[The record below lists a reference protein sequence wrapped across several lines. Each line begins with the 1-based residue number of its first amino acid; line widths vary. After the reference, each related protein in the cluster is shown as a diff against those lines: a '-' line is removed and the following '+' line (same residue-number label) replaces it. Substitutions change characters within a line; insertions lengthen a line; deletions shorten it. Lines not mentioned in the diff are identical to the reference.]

1 MTLTAGHG
9 EGVLPGPTASA
20 RGWQAPSAV
29 ERGLYEAKARGDWPA
44 YYDLVARADLY
55 MMQSRAYV
63 DANAGNTRFHPY
75 WNPQTQTVCL
85 AVYTGG
91 MLPPPVA
98 DPVYNCYDLGWF
110 AEVWNENDPPYLVVN
125 PGSPCEGVLPAG
137 PEGRALW
144 QRHSAPVERPGL
156 AQDVVHTLEVGGPRT
171 GTVAFGLAV
180 GAHINV
186 RNGRYWNSMAYHGCG
201 YRDEKRTLE
210 RWWGVTTRED
220 WQETQEQLLRAGMVS
235 GVWEF
240 ALQLRRSMALDFA
253 GPVDVDHW
261 RRATE
266 NVVRRRA
273 EAAAEPRVTAD
284 GVTPGRAV
292 TDAELEGQVTGLQRL
307 VGRIARYEARFRAD
321 GLLPEGGF
329 VRSVEA
335 WDYGRASGMARW
347 GLAARLCSLQEAE
360 AAVVRAGRLV
370 QLNYRSWEDFS
381 AAYVLGRC
389 LHFDEEEFGEWY
401 ETVLATHR
409 ALTTD
414 PASPWRTLDWT

>member
-1 MTLTAGHG
+1 MGLTTGHDG
-9 EGVLPGPTASA
+9 GALPGPTAPSQ
-20 RGWQAPSAV
+20 GWQAPSAV

-63 DANAGNTRFHPY
+63 DANPGSTRFHPY
-75 WNPQTQTVCL
+75 WNPQTRTMCL

-110 AEVWNENDPPYLVVN
+110 AEAWSQNDPPYLVVN
-125 PGSPCEGVLPAG
+125 PGSPCEGILPAG

-156 AQDVVHTLEVGGPRT
+156 ARGAVHTLETGGPLS
-171 GTVAFGLAV
+171 GLVAFGLAA

-186 RNGRYWNSMAYHGCG
+186 RNGHYWNSMAYHGSG
-201 YRDEKRTLE
+201 YRIEKRTLE

-220 WQETQEQLLRAGMVS
+220 WQDMQEELLSAGMVS
-235 GVWEF
+235 SVWEF
-240 ALQLRRSMALDFA
+240 VLQLRRSMALDFA
-253 GPVDVDHW
+253 GPIDVDHW
-261 RRATE
+261 REAAVK
-266 NVVRRRA
+266 VVRRRA
-273 EAAAEPRVTAD
+273 EAAAEPRLTAD
-284 GVTPGRAV
+284 GVTLGRTV
-292 TDAELEGQVTGLQRL
+292 TAAELEGQVTGVQRL
-307 VGRIARYEARFRAD
+307 IGRIARYEARFRAD
-321 GLLPEGGF
+321 GVLPDGGF
-329 VRSVEA
+329 VQSVEG

-401 ETVLATHR
+401 QTALATHR
-409 ALTTD
+409 ALTSD
-414 PASPWRTLDWT
+414 PASPWRTLPWT

>member
-1 MTLTAGHG
+1 MSLTAGHE
-9 EGVLPGPTASA
+9 EGALPGPAASA

-63 DANAGNTRFHPY
+63 DASGGSTRFHPY
-75 WNPQTQTVCL
+75 WNPQTRTACL

-110 AEVWNENDPPYLVVN
+110 AEVWNQNDPPYLVVN

-156 AQDVVHTLEVGGPRT
+156 AQDVVHTLEVGGPLT
-171 GTVAFGLAV
+171 GPVAFGLAA

-186 RNGRYWNSMAYHGCG
+186 HNGRYWNSMAYHGCG
-201 YRDEKRTLE
+201 YRDEKRMLE

-220 WQETQEQLLRAGMVS
+220 WQATQAQLLRAGMVS
-235 GVWEF
+235 GVWES
-240 ALQLRRSMALDFA
+240 ALQLRRGMALDFA

-261 RRATE
+261 REAAG
-266 NVVRRRA
+266 NAVRRRA
-273 EAAAEPRVTAD
+273 EAAAEPHLTPD
-284 GVTPGRAV
+284 GVTPGRTV
-292 TDAELEGQVTGLQRL
+292 TAAELEGQVTGLQRL
-307 VGRIARYEARFRAD
+307 TGRIARYEARFRAD
-321 GLLPEGGF
+321 GLLPAGGF

-360 AAVVRAGRLV
+360 AAVVQAGRLV

-381 AAYVLGRC
+381 AAYILGRC

-409 ALTTD
+409 ALTAD
-414 PASPWRTLDWT
+414 PASPWRTLDWS

>member
-1 MTLTAGHG
+1 
-9 EGVLPGPTASA
+9 
-20 RGWQAPSAV
+20 
-29 ERGLYEAKARGDWPA
+29 
-44 YYDLVARADLY
+44 
-55 MMQSRAYV
+55 MMQSRSYV

-110 AEVWNENDPPYLVVN
+110 AEVWNQDDPPYLVVN

-156 AQDVVHTLEVGGPRT
+156 AQDVIHTLEVGGPRT
-171 GTVAFGLAV
+171 GPVAFGLAA

-220 WQETQEQLLRAGMVS
+220 WQDTQEQLLRAGMVS

-261 RRATE
+261 RQAAG

-273 EAAAEPRVTAD
+273 EAAAEPRLTAD
-284 GVTPGRAV
+284 GVTPGGTV
-292 TDAELEGQVTGLQRL
+292 TAAELEGQVTGLQRL
-307 VGRIARYEARFRAD
+307 IGRIARYEARFRAD

-360 AAVVRAGRLV
+360 AAVIRAGRLV
-370 QLNYRSWEDFS
+370 QVNYRSWEDFS

-414 PASPWRTLDWT
+414 PASPWRTLPWT